1 MRIHERFASPPP
13 FQNDFDARINGP
25 DRGVINAWLAGIAKR
40 TEWPAVAR
48 QAEAGELP
56 VLPYRGGIAKPLKN
70 PITKLG
76 SLLYVAMW
84 HGLRGDD
91 LMLDTDHEP
100 SMTCTRTGV
109 RFVYTLNTARL
120 LAISPEED
128 EQ

>member
-48 QAEAGELP
+48 QAEGGELP
-56 VLPYRGGIAKPLKN
+56 VLPYRGGIAKQLKN
-70 PITKLG
+70 PTTKLG

-91 LMLDTDHEP
+91 LMLDTDAEP
-100 SMTCTRTGV
+100 SMTCTKTGV